1 MCEIVGTGVIL
12 EAYQQP
18 NQQGADMETQNAI
31 KKLAKAGFEVKQT
44 GNRYFAQAGRNII
57 SFFEQSGSV
66 ICINVRSSNDQD
78 DAQSDYSAGVFCD
91 NLTQAIRL
99 AR

>member
-1 MCEIVGTGVIL
+1 MGSKVLTSNRRQNMQAL
-12 EAYQQP
+12 
-18 NQQGADMETQNAI
+18 NAI
-31 KKLAKAGFEVKQT
+31 KKLAKAGFEIKQT
-44 GNRYFAQAGRNII
+44 GNHYLAQTGRNII
-57 SFFEQSGSV
+57 SFFEQSGDI

-91 NLTQAIRL
+91 NLAQAIRL